1 MISYLHRRFSCFKVF
16 LFNNWPLCVFVALCL
31 VVLGT
36 SCCLFHCLKGAD
48 KENYSSDV
56 GLIAGLVTIVSIV
69 LVYETLRRSRIV
81 SEAQLLSNYNDK
93 YFKNKMLNA
102 IRLLRSFSKEHE
114 KNFICHRTPCC
125 NPRGAFYFLDD
136 DNLWWTPEVDVARR
150 RLKGYFIN
158 ALDLYEQGMLS
169 YNVFIKILNK
179 SGITTLFGIV
189 EPMEWYLNP
198 KYDASKFHRLM
209 AYASHIYKG
218 QLETEKS
225 FETPKVRRVRA
236 LPAEVAPDS
245 PCCSTRLL
253 TLSYTLSAATLTVC
267 GLVAFHAAQM
277 LNRYRSER

>member
-1 MISYLHRRFSCFKVF
+1 MISFLYRRFSCFKVF
-16 LFNNWPLCVFVALCL
+16 LFNNWSLCVFVILCL

-36 SCCLFHCLKGAD
+36 SCCLFHCLQGAD
-48 KENYSSDV
+48 KANYSSDV

-93 YFKNKMLNA
+93 YFKEKMLNA
-102 IRLLRSFSKEHE
+102 IRLLRRFSKEHE

-125 NPRGAFYFLDD
+125 NPKGAFYFLGDD
-136 DNLWWTPEVDVARR
+136 ELWWTPEVDAARR

-169 YNVFIKILNK
+169 YDVFIKILNK

-209 AYASHIYKG
+209 AYASHIYK
-218 QLETEKS
+218 EHMDTEKN
-225 FETPKVRRVRA
+225 FEAPKVRRVRE
-236 LPAEVAPDS
+236 LPAAPAPNS
-245 PCCSTRLL
+245 PCCSTHLV
-253 TLSYTLSAATLTVC
+253 TLSCSLSAATLTVC
-267 GLVAFHAAQM
+267 GLIAVNAAQI
-277 LNRYRSER
+277 LKRYRSGY